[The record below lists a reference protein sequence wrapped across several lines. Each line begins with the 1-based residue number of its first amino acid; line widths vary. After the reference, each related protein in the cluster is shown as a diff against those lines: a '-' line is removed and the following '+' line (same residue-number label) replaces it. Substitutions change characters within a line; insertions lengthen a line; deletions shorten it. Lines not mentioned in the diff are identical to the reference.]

1 MRRAHTDFFRG
12 FNHCKSYPRQL
23 RFNRELLTHAWFYA
37 FGPLK
42 SSLPIVR
49 FSQKRKTHH
58 LNIAVVNVLTAPTST
73 ITMSSTVRAF
83 ERHRKVAFGQR
94 LQQRKIARRNGYLRR
109 CSKQTHRPTTQIAA
123 AGCTIH
129 CYFFAFDP

>member
-73 ITMSSTVRAF
+73 ITMSSTVCAF

-94 LQQRKIARRNGYLRR
+94 RQHKIARRNGYLRR

-123 AGCTIH
+123 AGCTTTLL
-129 CYFFAFDP
+129 FFCF